1 MPAGLNFHVDDAS
14 GVPVYLQLKE
24 QILHAFARGQLKTG
38 DQLPTV
44 RGVALDLTINPN
56 TVNRAYAELEREGLL
71 SSRRGRGTFVSE
83 SGKRADVASQEVRL
97 ADIARRALGEARS
110 YGFTPRDVLRAV
122 ALAARENRREAR
134 K

>member
-1 MPAGLNFHVDDAS
+1 MNFHVDDAS

-24 QILHAFARGQLKTG
+24 QVLHAISRAQLKPG

-44 RGVALDLTINPN
+44 REVAVDLLINPN

-71 SSRRGRGTFVSE
+71 RSRRGRGTFVSE
-83 SGKRADVASQEVRL
+83 AGKHADVSTQETRL
-97 ADIARRALGEARS
+97 ADIARRTLGEARS

-122 ALAARENRREAR
+122 AQVAREDRRGAR